1 MKITIDTNTKLLP
14 IIEKG
19 ERKVKWHS
27 LSYAERMELLAKI
40 ATVYRQLSERI
51 SK

>member
-1 MKITIDTNTKLLP
+1 MKITINTNYRSP
-14 IIEKG
+14 IIHKG
-19 ERKVKWHS
+19 ELQVQWRS

-40 ATVYRQLSERI
+40 AIVYRQLSERI